1 MFRFYVYIEADKFV
15 LALMI
20 YADTKSQAR
29 KIAVKKFNKA
39 FKNKRIYKIYIRKDH
54 WWFGGYIY

>member
-1 MFRFYVYIEADKFV
+1 MFKFDVFIETGKYVFPLV
-15 LALMI
+15 V
-20 YADTKSQAR
+20 YAETKSQAR

>member
-1 MFRFYVYIEADKFV
+1 MYRFYVYIEADKFV

-29 KIAVKKFNKA
+29 KMAVKEFIEL
-39 FKNKRIYKIYIRKDH
+39 IYVKITGGLEGTNIRKR
-54 WWFGGYIY
+54 

>member
-1 MFRFYVYIEADKFV
+1 MYRFYVYIEADKFV

-29 KIAVKKFNKA
+29 KMAVKKFNKA
-39 FKNKRIYKIYIRKDH
+39 FKNKKIYRVDIRKDH
-54 WWFGGYIY
+54 W